1 MKKKPIKGKVK
12 QVKQQATT
20 PCGSVSMT
28 SLNAEH
34 LLKGLLQPSKIN
46 LNTLINLDLNI
57 KDKLFITIETD
68 DGREFEIRVTGK
80 VKI

>member
-1 MKKKPIKGKVK
+1 
-12 QVKQQATT
+12 
-20 PCGSVSMT
+20 MT

-68 DGREFEIRVTGK
+68 DGREFEIRVAGK